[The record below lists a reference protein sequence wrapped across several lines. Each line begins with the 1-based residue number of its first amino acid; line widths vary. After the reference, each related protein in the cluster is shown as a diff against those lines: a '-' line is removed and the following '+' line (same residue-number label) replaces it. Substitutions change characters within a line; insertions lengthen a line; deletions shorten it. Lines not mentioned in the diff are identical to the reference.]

1 MDYWN
6 DIITEKSWEIL
17 QRIRKLPID
26 FILIGGWAAYL
37 WTKMYK
43 SKGIDIIIKN
53 FDDLK
58 YLKENYDLRKNDRLK
73 KYEIKIEDI
82 DIDIYVPYYSNLA
95 LDINE
100 IIKDSTK
107 IENFNVVSPEV
118 LLILKQ
124 GAERD
129 REYSVKGA
137 KDRIDIVALLL
148 FSEIN
153 FDKYRELLEKFEL
166 TNFRERLKKILIGFK
181 DINYLELNP
190 REFKPK
196 KEKVLRNLSIG

>member
-17 QRIRKLPID
+17 QKIKKLPID
-26 FILIGGWAAYL
+26 FILIGGWATYL
-37 WTKMYK
+37 WTKMHK
-43 SKGIDIIIKN
+43 SKDIDIIIKN

-82 DIDIYVPYYSNLA
+82 DIDIYVPYYSNLTM
-95 LDINE
+95 DISE
-100 IIKDSTK
+100 ISKHTTK

-129 REYSVKGA
+129 REYSVKGD

-148 FSEIN
+148 FSETD
-153 FDKYRELLEKFEL
+153 F
-166 TNFRERLKKILIGFK
+166 
-181 DINYLELNP
+181 
-190 REFKPK
+190 
-196 KEKVLRNLSIG
+196 